1 MSVRL
6 RDMMCEICVVTTAV
20 PFVATTVAVYVVALD
35 NAAFVFF
42 ANMSS
47 QKYSE

>member
-1 MSVRL
+1 
-6 RDMMCEICVVTTAV
+6 MMCKICVVTTV
-20 PFVATTVAVYVVALD
+20 VTFVATPVAVYVVALD

-42 ANMSS
+42 ANTFS